1 MASRRRLYQISEIA
15 NGLIDPILARRAG
28 INTMLIGAWED
39 IAGADFADC
48 TRPERIAW
56 PRRVS
61 EMGDERFEPGSLTI
75 ACEGARALFLSHA
88 QDQLI
93 QRVNA
98 FFGFPAIDRIRI
110 VQKPVAAA
118 GSVRKPLPKLAAN
131 QQNRLATML
140 QEVEDPKLKAA
151 LERLGTGVIA
161 KAARR

>member
-1 MASRRRLYQISEIA
+1 MAPRRSLYQISEIA

-39 IAGADFADC
+39 IAGPDFADC

-61 EMGDERFEPGSLTI
+61 EMGDGFEPGALTV
-75 ACEGARALFLSHA
+75 ACESARALFLSHA

-118 GSVRKPLPKLAAN
+118 GSARKPLPKLAAN
-131 QQNRLATML
+131 QQNRLSTML
-140 QEVEDPKLKAA
+140 GGVEDPKLKAA

-161 KAARR
+161 SAARR